1 MILLAMSSAIPTSS
15 VNPVKGMRKNGTTMT
30 LLLLSLLH
38 YHFFFFFLF
47 FLKISQLFCYRLEL
61 LQLT

>member
-38 YHFFFFFLF
+38 YHFFFFFED
-47 FLKISQLFCYRLEL
+47 SQLFCYRLEL

>member
-38 YHFFFFFLF
+38 YHFFFFFF
-47 FLKISQLFCYRLEL
+47 FKISQLFCYRLEL

>member
-38 YHFFFFFLF
+38 YHFFFFF

>member
-38 YHFFFFFLF
+38 YLFFFF